1 MDHDSDSTRLYAPIP
16 VGQSQSRL
24 LRLHHG
30 PGVGPLSADLLVA
43 NIESNR
49 VLLDG
54 EQRSVTYTALSYT
67 WGTGPFSQDI
77 MINGIPW
84 RIKENLS
91 DFLYQY
97 RSNQPPEE
105 ELYLWIDAL
114 VINQADIDEK
124 SRQVANMVDFYDK
137 AHHVQVWLG
146 NATRYTED
154 AVNFLHQLSADTHK
168 EKEVISVNACDGLRD
183 LYTRPWPTRMW
194 IRQEVWAAKAIS
206 IQCGSV
212 VMPLEVFKAGVIF
225 SKGSGEDMSEN
236 GTEDSDLEIYS
247 PPQRLGWLHEKLK
260 INETQLAAISFLIQR
275 PANQKSTE
283 DRAVSG
289 LGYMAMDDDGRKD
302 ILWLL
307 YESVNYESTDI
318 RDRVYALVGMCDDP
332 DIEVDYRKTP
342 AEVFTS
348 LARHMIIRA
357 RSLGSVLDQSCKYGR
372 HNKLDLPSWVPDWRS
387 LNLIRYEWQNVTR
400 CDMNSLFDSE
410 KPEVLKIHGFL
421 LGTVEEAKAEKRRAP
436 RKVVRVDWTRIRDTL
451 KRLNLLPDFLA
462 NPARKDTKT
471 VKLNNT
477 VNREI
482 NAGDSLVA
490 AWGSDDFL
498 LLRSQPQN
506 EDNTYEFIGCVSI
519 NGKKDLYVSLLAYS
533 IEHGVSESFPVV

>member
-1 MDHDSDSTRLYAPIP
+1 LK
-16 VGQSQSRL
+16 
-24 LRLHHG
+24 
-30 PGVGPLSADLLVA
+30 
-43 NIESNR
+43 
-49 VLLDG
+49 
-54 EQRSVTYTALSYT
+54 
-67 WGTGPFSQDI
+67 FS
-77 MINGIPW
+77 
-84 RIKENLS
+84 
-91 DFLYQY
+91 
-97 RSNQPPEE
+97 
-105 ELYLWIDAL
+105 
-114 VINQADIDEK
+114 
-124 SRQVANMVDFYDK
+124 
-137 AHHVQVWLG
+137 
-146 NATRYTED
+146 
-154 AVNFLHQLSADTHK
+154 
-168 EKEVISVNACDGLRD
+168 
-183 LYTRPWPTRMW
+183 
-194 IRQEVWAAKAIS
+194 
-206 IQCGSV
+206 
-212 VMPLEVFKAGVIF
+212 
-225 SKGSGEDMSEN
+225 N